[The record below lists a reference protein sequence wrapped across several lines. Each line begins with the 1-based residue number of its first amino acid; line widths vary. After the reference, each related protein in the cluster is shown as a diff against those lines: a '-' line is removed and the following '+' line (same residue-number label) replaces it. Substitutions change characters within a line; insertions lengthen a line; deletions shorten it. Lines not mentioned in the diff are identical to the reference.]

1 MNESLDLREKGGAR
15 GGERQASDR
24 RLFVQLLAFGDS
36 TDSSVLVRALEESGL
51 EGVLYED
58 ANDPTGVGL
67 MTWAADPAFFVTRLR
82 RFLQR
87 SPFAELTQKPE
98 FTMLGRTYSIGY
110 EPQLEDWLLDRPR
123 RVATGTGARW
133 AIYYPLRRTGAFSQL
148 TDDEQMAVL
157 REHGTIGHRFGEA
170 GYAQDLRLA
179 CFGLDQNDND
189 FIIGLVGKELFPLSA
204 CIQAM
209 RRTKQTAGYVDRMG
223 PFFVGRAL
231 WQKMTAEKL

>member
-1 MNESLDLREKGGAR
+1 MKEELDLREKGGAR
-15 GGERQASDR
+15 GGERQLSDR
-24 RLFVQLLAFGDS
+24 RLFMQLLAFGDS
-36 TDSSVLVRALEESGL
+36 GDTSVLVRALNDSGL

-58 ANDPTGVGL
+58 ANDPAGVGL
-67 MTWAADPAFFVTRLR
+67 LTWAADPEFFVTRLR

-87 SPFAELTQKPE
+87 SAFAELTLKPE

-110 EPQLEDWLLDRPR
+110 EPQLSDWLLDRPR
-123 RVATGTGARW
+123 RVATGAEARW
-133 AIYYPLRRTGAFSQL
+133 GIFYPLRRTGAFSQL
-148 TDDEQMAVL
+148 SDDEQMAIL

-170 GYAQDLRLA
+170 GFAQDLRLA

-189 FIIGLVGKELFPLSA
+189 FVIGLVGKELFPLSA

-209 RRTKQTAGYVDRMG
+209 RRTKQTAAYVEQMG

-231 WQKMTAEKL
+231 WQKMTDETL

>member
-1 MNESLDLREKGGAR
+1 MNEPLDLREKGGSR
-15 GGERQASDR
+15 GGERQLSDR
-24 RLFVQLLAFGDS
+24 RLFMQLLAFGDS
-36 TDSSVLVRALEESGL
+36 ADSSVLVRALEESGL

-58 ANDPTGVGL
+58 ANDPHGVGL
-67 MTWAADPAFFVTRLR
+67 LTWAIDPAFFVTRLR

-87 SPFAELTQKPE
+87 SAFAELILKPE

-123 RVATGTGARW
+123 RVATGEEARW
-133 AIYYPLRRTGAFSQL
+133 AIFYPLRRTGAFSQL
-148 TDDEQMAVL
+148 ADDEQMAIL
-157 REHGTIGHRFGEA
+157 REHGTIGHRFGES
-170 GYAQDLRLA
+170 GFAQDLRLA
-179 CFGLDQNDND
+179 CFGLDQHDND

-209 RRTKQTAGYVDRMG
+209 RRTKQTAGYVEKMG

-231 WQKMTAEKL
+231 WQKMTAENL